1 VLLGRLH
8 LKPGTGRNQQCIICA
23 PSVVWHL
30 KKLND
35 RSSPM
40 IFIGY
45 EPGTKGYRV
54 YDPLTKRVRVSCY
67 IVFDEQVQWK
77 WEENSDGEHQPNDTF
92 TVYSVT
98 REPPVFEGIGEV
110 VQRHESIGD
119 AGSLVQSGDKVQGAA
134 NRAPGMNPSVA
145 SSDLDANHDEEVP
158 VHTRRLSDILAE
170 EPQLHVV
177 SSDEPASLTEAQAD
191 HY

>member
-1 VLLGRLH
+1 
-8 LKPGTGRNQQCIICA
+8 
-23 PSVVWHL
+23 
-30 KKLND
+30 
-35 RSSPM
+35 
-40 IFIGY
+40 
-45 EPGTKGYRV
+45 
-54 YDPLTKRVRVSCY
+54 
-67 IVFDEQVQWK
+67 VFDEQVQWK

-110 VQRHESIGD
+110 VQKHESIGD

-134 NRAPGMNPSVA
+134 NRAPGMHPSVA

-177 SSDEPASLTEAQAD
+177 SSDEPASLAEAQAD